1 MNESTAP
8 RVVLPD
14 ASKRSG
20 GEVVKAAPAGAW
32 TLLAIAGWG
41 FLLIGSMDVGLV
53 WYPTAFGNG
62 GWEFGSVTAA
72 LNGLPLPV
80 MGLALVLAGAVAAGR
95 PATARIVQLLSG
107 LLLMAVAIMAVLYG
121 LRVSEARAAVSA
133 PLDVAGLQKAI
144 VRSAAQLVIYTG
156 VLVFLVR
163 RATGLLKVGDRPWS
177 AGA

>member
-1 MNESTAP
+1 MNDSTPP

-14 ASKRSG
+14 ATKRSG
-20 GEVVKAAPAGAW
+20 GESVKAAPAGAW

-80 MGLALVLAGAVAAGR
+80 MGLALVLAGAVARGR
-95 PATARIVQLLSG
+95 RVSARMVQLLSG
-107 LLLMAVAIMAVLYG
+107 LLLVAVAIMDVLYG
-121 LRVSEARAAVSA
+121 TRVSEALAAVSD
-133 PLDVAGLQKAI
+133 PLGVWGLRKAV
-144 VRSAAQLVIYTG
+144 VRSVAQMLIYSG
-156 VLVFLVR
+156 VLVFIVR
-163 RATGLLKVGDRPWS
+163 RASGLLKAGDPP
-177 AGA
+177 